1 MRTITAI
8 HPRRACALAALLLL
22 AALVPATGRAD
33 DPAPRLRP
41 GAHHAVPLYGELL
54 RIYDAPDDP
63 YAPGHRG
70 VDTGADRGTAVRAS
84 ADGTVRFA
92 GSVAGNRT
100 VSVDHADGL
109 VTSYSYLG
117 SISVTEGQSVSRG
130 QTIGTVGDG
139 HPAQELPPH
148 VHLSA
153 RRDGVYL
160 DPLELYVGT
169 SHADLLSLV
178 E

>member
-1 MRTITAI
+1 MC
-8 HPRRACALAALLLL
+8 RALGIVLLL
-22 AALVPATGRAD
+22 AALVPPAGRAD
-33 DPAPRLRP
+33 EAAPRPRP
-41 GAHHAVPLYGELL
+41 GAHHAVPLHGDLL
-54 RIYDAPDDP
+54 RPYDAPENP

-70 VDTGADRGTAVRAS
+70 VDVGARRGALVRAS
-84 ADGTVRFA
+84 APGVVSFA
-92 GSVAGNRT
+92 GSVVGNDT
-100 VSVDHADGL
+100 VTVDHGEGL
-109 VTSYSYLG
+109 RTSYSYLDE
-117 SISVTEGQSVSRG
+117 ILVSRG
-130 QTIGTVGDG
+130 DHLERGDPLGTVGDG
-139 HPAQELPPH
+139 HPDGDLPPH